1 MTDAVRD
8 SYDARAKEY
17 AILNLD
23 DLDRFPLD
31 REWLG
36 VFARLASPGAG
47 VVADLGCGPG
57 HIVSHLAELSV
68 KAIGYDISPAMIDE
82 AQRAFPGS
90 KFQVGDLTSLDVADC
105 SVAGIVARY
114 SLIHLAPA
122 QLTDVFRE
130 WFRLL
135 KPRAPVL
142 VSFFASNSSVTHGL
156 PFDHAVVTAHELF
169 PETVVAEMQT
179 VGFDSFEVS
188 TRKPQDGERPLD
200 HGTILA
206 RRGSSWPPARHTHI
220 D

>member
-17 AILNLD
+17 ANLFLD
-23 DLDRFPLD
+23 HLDRVPVD
-31 REWLG
+31 REWLEA
-36 VFARLASPGAG
+36 FARLASTGAG
-47 VVADLGCGPG
+47 VVADVGCGPG
-57 HIVSHLAELSV
+57 YIVNHLADLGV
-68 KAIGYDISPAMIDE
+68 KAVGYDISPAMIDE

-90 KFQVGDLTSLDVADC
+90 NFQVGDLTSLDIAD
-105 SVAGIVARY
+105 SSLAGIVSRY
-114 SLIHLAPA
+114 SLIHMSPA
-122 QLTDVFRE
+122 QLADAFGE
-130 WFRLL
+130 WFRVL

-169 PETVVAEMQT
+169 PETIVAEMET

-188 TRKPQDGERPLD
+188 TRKPLDGERPLD

-206 RRGSSWPPARHTHI
+206 RRGGS
-220 D
+220 